1 MKRSWI
7 SLMVLAVGTLP
18 SATPS
23 IVAQTNPKPASLL
36 PTVERIRAEYPTPMT
51 QPQMGELLNRVAW
64 EHRAE
69 GWGILKKTAGFRC
82 PAPQGVTVACDILVH
97 APTVWHYDVLINAG
111 IESRPAWQDVGPCVI
126 PGSGCEMS
134 RFVAPIPVSLTPPAN
149 LRVVR

>member
-1 MKRSWI
+1 MKRSLI
-7 SLMVLAVGTLP
+7 SLVVLTIGTLY
-18 SATPS
+18 SAAPATQ
-23 IVAQTNPKPASLL
+23 AQSKPASLL
-36 PTVERIRAEYPTPMT
+36 PTVQRIRAEYPTPMT

-69 GWGILKKTAGFRC
+69 GWGILKKTGGFRC
-82 PAPQGVTVACDILVH
+82 PAPQGVTVSCDILVH

-134 RFVAPIPVSLTPPAN
+134 RFVAPILVGLTPPPN

>member
-1 MKRSWI
+1 MKRSLI
-7 SLMVLAVGTLP
+7 SLIVLAVGTLP

-23 IVAQTNPKPASLL
+23 IVAQTKPASLL
-36 PTVERIRAEYPTPMT
+36 PTVQRIRAQYPTPMT

-69 GWGILKKTAGFRC
+69 GWGILKKTGGFRC
-82 PAPQGVTVACDILVH
+82 PAPQGTTVACDILVH

-111 IESRPAWQDVGPCVI
+111 IESRPAWQDVGPCRI

-134 RFVAPIPVSLTPPAN
+134 RFLAPVPVLTAPPN
-149 LRVVR
+149 LRIVR